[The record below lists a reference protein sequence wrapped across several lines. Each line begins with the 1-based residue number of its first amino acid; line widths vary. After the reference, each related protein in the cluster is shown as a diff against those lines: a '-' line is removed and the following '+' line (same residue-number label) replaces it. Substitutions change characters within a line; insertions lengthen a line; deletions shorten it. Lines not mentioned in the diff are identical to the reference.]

1 VSPRM
6 LDNFQWPKP
15 DGAPDEAIFRN
26 VRNHGCHIVGIPDAN
41 PPFAFSIGLFLNFG
55 HPELMIFGQRP
66 ENAQALINLVRD
78 RVAEGHKFVEGNIC
92 GDLLENDYKLG
103 FWQVP
108 FKAYPEYLGTAV
120 WFYAKSR
127 LAFPCLQIIWQ
138 DVNRH
143 FPWEAECRAD
153 VKEDQP
159 LLKKTVS

>member
-6 LDNFQWPKP
+6 LDNFEWPKP

-41 PPFAFSIGLFLNFG
+41 PPFAFSIGLFLNYG
-55 HPELMIFGQRP
+55 HPELIIFGQRS
-66 ENAQALINLVRD
+66 ENAQAIINLVRD
-78 RVAEGHKFVEGNIC
+78 RVAEGHTFVDGDIC
-92 GDLLENDYKLG
+92 SDLLENDYKLG

-120 WFYAKSR
+120 WFYSNSQ

-143 FPWEAECRAD
+143 FPWETECRAD